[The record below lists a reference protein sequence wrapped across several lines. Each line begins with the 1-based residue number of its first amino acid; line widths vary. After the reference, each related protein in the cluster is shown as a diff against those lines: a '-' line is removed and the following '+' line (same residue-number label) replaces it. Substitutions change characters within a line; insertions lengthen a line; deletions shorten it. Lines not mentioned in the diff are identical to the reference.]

1 MNNLIEVKNLTKNY
15 HTKEGEI
22 EALKDINLNIQKGDI
37 ISLVGPS
44 GCGKSTLLSLIADLD
59 KDVFCGSII
68 KNDNL
73 KIAYMLQSDALLPWL
88 TIYENAILGL
98 KIQNKLTKEYLDYV
112 EYLLEFYNLKDFKY
126 KYPKSLSG
134 GMKQRVALIRTLALK
149 PDLLL
154 LDEPFSAL
162 DQQSRLLISDDV
174 YKIVKKENKTV
185 ILVTHSI
192 EEAITFSNKVIVLSK
207 RPAVIKSIIEINIK
221 NNETIYERRKDI
233 NYHKYFDSIW
243 KDLDTNES

>member
-1 MNNLIEVKNLTKNY
+1 MNNLLEIKNLTKNY

-22 EALKDINLNIQKGDI
+22 KAIKNINLNISDGEI
-37 ISLVGPS
+37 VSLVGPS
-44 GCGKSTLLSLIADLD
+44 GCGKSTLLSLISSLD
-59 KDVFCGSII
+59 NEYLGMINHK
-68 KNDNL
+68 KNL

-98 KIQNKLTKEYLDYV
+98 KIENNLNKENLEYVD
-112 EYLLEFYNLKDFKY
+112 YLLDFYNLKDFKEN
-126 KYPKSLSG
+126 YPKSLSG

-174 YKIVKKENKTV
+174 YKIIKKERKTV
-185 ILVTHSI
+185 ILVTHNI
-192 EEAITFSNKVIVLSK
+192 EEAITFSDRVIVLSK
-207 RPAVIKSIIEINIK
+207 RPSQIKNIISIEILNK
-221 NNETIYERRKDI
+221 ESIYERRKDK
-233 NYHKYFDSIW
+233 NYHKYFDIIW
-243 KDLDTNES
+243 NELDINEC

>member
-1 MNNLIEVKNLTKNY
+1 MTNLLELKNITKNY

-22 EALKDINLNIQKGDI
+22 KAIEDFNLDIEAGQI

-44 GCGKSTLLSLIADLD
+44 GCGKSTLLTIISNLD
-59 KDVFCGSII
+59 KDYFGCVL
-68 KNDNL
+68 KKDNI

-88 TIYENAILGL
+88 TIYDNAILGL
-98 KIQNKLTKEYLDYV
+98 KIQKQLTKENLEYV
-112 EYLLEFYNLKDFKY
+112 DYLLNFYNLNEFKNN
-126 KYPKSLSG
+126 YPKSLSG

-174 YKIVKKENKTV
+174 YKLIKKENKTV
-185 ILVTHSI
+185 ILVTHNI
-192 EEAITFSNKVIVLSK
+192 EEAITFSDKVVILSK
-207 RPAVIKSIIEINIK
+207 RPAVIKNIVPINILNK
-221 NNETIYERRKDI
+221 TSIYERRKDE
-233 NYHKYFDSIW
+233 NFHKYFDTIW
-243 KDLDTNES
+243 KDLDINES

>member
-1 MNNLIEVKNLTKNY
+1 MKNNLLEIKNINKNY
-15 HTKEGEI
+15 HTKEGEVKAI
-22 EALKDINLNIQKGDI
+22 KDFNLNLKKGEI

-44 GCGKSTLLSLIADLD
+44 GCGKSTIL
-59 KDVFCGSII
+59 SII
-68 KNDNL
+68 SGLDNDYCGELLKNNNL

-88 TIYENAILGL
+88 TIYDNAILGL
-98 KIQNKLTKEYLDYV
+98 KIQNNLTEENLDYV
-112 EYLLEFYNLKDFKY
+112 DYLLEFYNLKEFKNN
-126 KYPKSLSG
+126 YPKSLSG

-174 YKIVKKENKTV
+174 YKIIKREKKTV

-192 EEAITFSNKVIVLSK
+192 EEAIIFSDKVIVLSK
-207 RPAVIKSIIEINIK
+207 RPAIIK
-221 NNETIYERRKDI
+221 NIISINMPNKNSIYERRKDE
-233 NYHKYFDSIW
+233 NYNKYFDNIW
-243 KDLDTNES
+243 KDLDINES

>member
-1 MNNLIEVKNLTKNY
+1 MNNLIDVKNLTKKY

-22 EALKDINLNIQKGDI
+22 EAIKDFNLELTKGEI

-44 GCGKSTLLSLIADLD
+44 GCGKSTIL
-59 KDVFCGSII
+59 SII
-68 KNDNL
+68 AGLSKESSGCILTKDNL

-88 TIYENAILGL
+88 TIYDNAILGL
-98 KIQNKLTKEYLDYV
+98 KIQNKLTKENIDYV
-112 EYLLEFYNLKDFKY
+112 NYLLEFYNLKDFKDN
-126 KYPKSLSG
+126 YPKSLSG

-174 YKIVKKENKTV
+174 YKIIRKENKTV
-185 ILVTHSI
+185 ILVTHNI
-192 EEAITFSNKVIVLSK
+192 EEAIIFSDKVIVLSK
-207 RPAVIKSIIEINIK
+207 RPAIIK
-221 NNETIYERRKDI
+221 NVISIDIKNKESIYERRKDK
-233 NYHKYFDSIW
+233 NYHKYFDTIW
-243 KDLDTNES
+243 KDLDIYES

>member
-1 MNNLIEVKNLTKNY
+1 MNNVIEIKNLMKNY

-22 EALKDINLNIQKGDI
+22 EAIKDINLEINKGEI

-44 GCGKSTLLSLIADLD
+44 GCGKSTILSIIAGLD
-59 KDVFCGSII
+59 KDYFGNII
-68 KNDNL
+68 KNKDL
-73 KIAYMLQSDALLPWL
+73 KIAYMLQSDALFPWL

-98 KIQNKLTKEYLDYV
+98 KISNELTKENILYV
-112 EYLLEFYNLKDFKY
+112 DNLLKTYNLYDFKD

-154 LDEPFSAL
+154 LDEPFCAL

-174 YKIVKKENKTV
+174 YKIIKKEKKTV
-185 ILVTHSI
+185 ILVTHNI
-192 EEAITFSNKVIVLSK
+192 EEAIIFSDKVIVLSK
-207 RPAVIKSIIEINIK
+207 RPTEIKKIIPIDIK
-221 NNETIYERRKDI
+221 NKEDVYIRRKDE
-233 NYHKYFDSIW
+233 NYNTYFDLIW
-243 KDLDTNES
+243 KDLDKNE